1 MPLLLLTVAPW
12 AAGRLVRSRRE
23 LVAALAERN
32 RQLEAEREAVAALA
46 VRRERAR
53 IARELH
59 DIVAHHLAVMVIQ
72 AGAGRLAA
80 PDAGAR
86 FAGIRDAGT
95 EALAELDRLVELLQ
109 SDETDARPR
118 TLDAPARPGAGGR
131 AASSTTSRSPTGV
144 HVAPAVEDGAYR
156 VIQEALTNAMK
167 HAAGS
172 VVRVRLAVR
181 AGALEI
187 DVRDGGAVAP
197 SPLAASGL
205 GLGLAGMRERV
216 EALGGVLDA
225 GPRGERRLA
234 PARAAPAGVAA
245 GAPYLPG
252 MTRSCPRGATTRAR
266 ARRLT
271 AGHGTH
277 RSSPHRRAA
286 RLLRPDAAP
295 AASPSISSSG
305 P

>member
-1 MPLLLLTVAPW
+1 MVEVVIPIAAAAVSLACAAQLSLRPGVLAVAAIAAAFAIAGVEAVPLLLLTVAPW

-23 LVAALAERN
+23 LIGELAERN

-80 PDAGAR
+80 PDDGAR
-86 FAGIRDAGT
+86 FAGIRDAGN
-95 EALAELDRLVELLQ
+95 EALAELDRLVALLQ
-109 SDETDARPR
+109 TDAADARPR
-118 TLDAPARPGAGGR
+118 GLATLLGQAR
-131 AASSTTSRSPTGV
+131 AAGLELDYEPLPAGV
-144 HVAPAVEDGAYR
+144 DVAPAVEDGAYR

-172 VVRVRLAVR
+172 AVRVRLAVR
-181 AGALEI
+181 AGTLEI
-187 DVRDGGAVAP
+187 DVRDGGAVVP

-205 GLGLAGMRERV
+205 GLGLTGMRERV

-225 GPRGERRLA
+225 GPRADGGWRLQ
-234 PARAAPAGVAA
+234 
-245 GAPYLPG
+245 
-252 MTRSCPRGATTRAR
+252 
-266 ARRLT
+266 
-271 AGHGTH
+271 
-277 RSSPHRRAA
+277 A
-286 RLLRPDAAP
+286 RLPL
-295 AASPSISSSG
+295 G
-305 P
+305 